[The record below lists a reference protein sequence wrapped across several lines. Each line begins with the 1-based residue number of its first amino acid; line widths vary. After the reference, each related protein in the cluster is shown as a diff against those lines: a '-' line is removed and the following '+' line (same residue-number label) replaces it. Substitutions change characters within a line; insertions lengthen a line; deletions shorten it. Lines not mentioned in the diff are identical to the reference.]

1 MWDPRA
7 RSQTR
12 QAPRAPPAPGSG
24 PGPEMGEQAGTLGP
38 ACHTWDPS
46 TSLRK
51 QRSPSTT
58 GASAPCRQGRVPLT
72 VHPAWSSTLL
82 APAHQLRTAACSGE
96 SALFGSFKHLTVA
109 SLRHMTSGTD
119 SPGQDS
125 GQDHSSPTV
134 PVNSAGAGIWTAP
147 GAMAYMGP
155 VCTFVF
161 LKQHVPELAQV
172 HGKLVEPRQ
181 EHAAEQTQTL

>member
-1 MWDPRA
+1 M
-7 RSQTR
+7 
-12 QAPRAPPAPGSG
+12 GVECVSG
-24 PGPEMGEQAGTLGP
+24 AWQGTGNGLQHE
-38 ACHTWDPS
+38 C
-46 TSLRK
+46 
-51 QRSPSTT
+51 
-58 GASAPCRQGRVPLT
+58 
-72 VHPAWSSTLL
+72 
-82 APAHQLRTAACSGE
+82 
-96 SALFGSFKHLTVA
+96 
-109 SLRHMTSGTD
+109 
-119 SPGQDS
+119 PGQDS

>member
-1 MWDPRA
+1 
-7 RSQTR
+7 
-12 QAPRAPPAPGSG
+12 
-24 PGPEMGEQAGTLGP
+24 
-38 ACHTWDPS
+38 
-46 TSLRK
+46 
-51 QRSPSTT
+51 
-58 GASAPCRQGRVPLT
+58 
-72 VHPAWSSTLL
+72 
-82 APAHQLRTAACSGE
+82 
-96 SALFGSFKHLTVA
+96 
-109 SLRHMTSGTD
+109 MTSGTD